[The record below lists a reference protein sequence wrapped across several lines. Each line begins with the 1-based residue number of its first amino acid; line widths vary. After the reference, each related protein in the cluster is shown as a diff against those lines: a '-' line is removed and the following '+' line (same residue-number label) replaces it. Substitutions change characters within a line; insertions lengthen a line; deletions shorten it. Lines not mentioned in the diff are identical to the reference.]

1 VGLCDFIYFLLFRL
15 RSSSSSSPLKRSRSS
30 FTSSLSMLISLSR
43 ALAFASAI
51 FLSSSISSNRFS
63 LSASSDL
70 ICSTLFLML
79 LIIDLASYG

>member
-1 VGLCDFIYFLLFRL
+1 MCLSGFAYLLFL
-15 RSSSSSSPLKRSRSS
+15 RFGSSSVSSPLKRSRSS
-30 FTSSLSMLISLSR
+30 FTSSLSILISLSR

-70 ICSTLFLML
+70 ICSTVFLML
-79 LIIDLASYG
+79 LIIDLASYS